1 MHGLALGGRSPD
13 DARMQRYLL
22 SVGLSLATLAPP
34 VTGQDAPAP
43 QPGADVSKAGNEQV
57 AEIIKN
63 YEGRGTLADDTPPTP
78 AKEAVKRFKMRE
90 GFEIELM
97 ASEPAVGQPLFL
109 NWDSRGRL
117 WVMQYL
123 QYQFPAGLKIVE
135 YDNHLRAQF
144 DKVPKPPPHGTRGA
158 DKITVFEDTDGDG
171 KFDTHKDVITGLNIA
186 TSVAIGHGGIW
197 VSNPPYLL
205 FYPDADG
212 DDVPDADPEVRLA
225 GFGIEDTHAVMSN
238 LEWGPDGWLYGVN
251 GSTTTGEVENP
262 ATGEKVAWQGQMV
275 WRYHPDSREFEIYAE
290 GGGNTF
296 SLEIDAKGRVFSG
309 TNNGSTRGMYY
320 PQGSYGIKG
329 WGKHG
334 PLTTPYAFG
343 YFQHMRHEGDK
354 DRFPQAFCIYEGGWF
369 SGVLEGKIIAPNS
382 LHNRVWVSERLSDTS
397 TYRTVDE
404 ENLVETDDRWFR
416 PVFAGMGPDGCV
428 YIADWYDTRLSHVR
442 PVDDW
447 HKESGRVYRIKP
459 ATDSQP
465 GYEHGDIA
473 KLSSE
478 KKIAL
483 FSDLNRFVRRRAVLE
498 LGWSGDQSA
507 LPRLTELVGADKGQA
522 SLEALWAL
530 HLLGGLTEELAIEW
544 LGHQD
549 EHVRRWVVRLIGD
562 RRQAGANLADTL
574 SEMAAKE
581 PEAQV
586 RSQLA
591 ASAKRLP
598 PEVAIPI
605 IRNLL
610 GRGEDATD
618 LHLPLM
624 NWWALEAHA
633 EDARELI
640 VRMVG
645 DEATWKLPLFRE
657 EIATRLM
664 RRYAMAGGAENF
676 DTAAKLL
683 AAAPDDDASKR
694 LMTGLQLAFEGAPIP
709 ELPPAL
715 TKAMDDYAAKAGQ
728 NDLVLG
734 IQRGDKEA
742 LKKALALVASN
753 DSDPVERIELA
764 KLFGTVGD
772 ETAVPTLLKL
782 LSLDQQS
789 TLKRVA
795 LQSLANYESDS
806 IPTTILARYG
816 STLPAEH
823 DVRGTAD
830 RVMAGRLA
838 WARQFLEKI
847 DLAHI
852 KARDISP
859 DVVQLLAQHKDPDI
873 NDAIAR
879 HWPDMAPRTS
889 EQNLAEIARVKGI
902 LLGGDAAAG
911 DPEAG
916 RLHFQ
921 QRCAICHKLF
931 EEGSTVAPDLTGY
944 ERQNLDFWLPGII
957 DPSLEIREG
966 YGNYVA
972 TMKDGRV
979 VIGMIAEQNP
989 QVVTLRD
996 AANQITTL
1004 PRADIQSLEASPVSL
1019 MPPGLLMGLDEKQL
1033 RDFFAYL
1040 QMEAK

>member
-1 MHGLALGGRSPD
+1 MKFPLARAAAS
-13 DARMQRYLL
+13 A
-22 SVGLSLATLAPP
+22 VATFLFVTAPP
-34 VTGQDAPAP
+34 VSSQEPKPDAEV
-43 QPGADVSKAGNEQV
+43 QPGADLSKAGNEQV

-78 AKEAVKRFKMRE
+78 AKEAVKKFRMRE

-97 ASEPAVGQPLFL
+97 ASEPEVGQPLFL

-144 DKVPKPPPHGTRGA
+144 DKVPEPPPHGTKGA

-171 KFDTHKDVITGLNIA
+171 LFDTHKDVITGLNIA

-205 FYPDADG
+205 FYPDADR

-225 GFGIEDTHAVMSN
+225 GFGIEDTHAVMNN

-251 GSTTTGEVENP
+251 GSTTTGTVENP
-262 ATGEKVAWQGQMV
+262 ATGEEVAWQGQMV
-275 WRYHPDSREFEIYAE
+275 WRYHPDSREFEIFAE

-296 SLEIDAKGRVFSG
+296 SLEIDSKGRVFSG

-320 PQGSYGIKG
+320 PQGSYGKKG

-334 PLTTPYAFG
+334 PLTNPYAFG
-343 YFQHMRHEGDK
+343 YFEHMRHEGDN
-354 DRFPQAFCIYEGGWF
+354 DRFAQAFCIYEGGWF
-369 SGVLEGKIIAPNS
+369 SGVLDGKIIAPNS
-382 LHNRVWVSERLSDTS
+382 LHNRVWVSDRLSDTS

-459 ATDSQP
+459 AGTHP
-465 GYEHGDIA
+465 KYEHGDIA
-473 KLSSE
+473 ALTSDE
-478 KKIAL
+478 KITL
-483 FSDLNRFVRRRAVLE
+483 FSDRNRFVRRRAVLE
-498 LGWSGDQSA
+498 LGWSGDTSV
-507 LPRLTELVGADKGQA
+507 LPKLVELVGADKGQA
-522 SLEALWAL
+522 SLEALWAV

-562 RRQAGANLADTL
+562 RRAADRNLADTL
-574 SEMAAKE
+574 SELAAKE
-581 PEAQV
+581 PQVQV

-610 GRGEDATD
+610 GRGEDAGD
-618 LHLPLM
+618 LHMPLM
-624 NWWALEAHA
+624 DWWALEAHA
-633 EDARELI
+633 EDGRELV
-640 VRMVG
+640 VRMVA
-645 DEATWKLPLFRE
+645 DPATWKLPLFRE
-657 EIATRLM
+657 EMATRLM
-664 RRYAMAGGAENF
+664 RRYAMAGGDANYQTCA
-676 DTAAKLL
+676 DLL

-715 TKAMDDYAAKAGQ
+715 TKAMDDYAEKFGQ

-742 LKKALALVASN
+742 LKKAIAVVGAN

-764 KLFGTVGD
+764 KLFGSVGD
-772 ETAVPTLLKL
+772 DSVVPVLLKVL
-782 LSLDQQS
+782 ALDQHS

-806 IPTTILARYG
+806 IPKTILGRYG

-823 DVRGTAD
+823 DVRSTAD
-830 RVMAGRLA
+830 RVLAGRVD
-838 WARQFLEKI
+838 WARQFLEKV

-873 NDAIAR
+873 NAAIAR
-879 HWPDMAPRTS
+879 HWPDMRPRTS
-889 EQNLAEIARVKGI
+889 GENLAEIARIKGI
-902 LLGGDAAAG
+902 LLADGAEPGNPD
-911 DPEAG
+911 AG

-921 QRCAICHKLF
+921 QRCAVCHKLF
-931 EEGSTVAPDLTGY
+931 EEGNSVAPDLTGY

-972 TMKDGRV
+972 TMNDGRV
-979 VIGMIAEQNP
+979 LIGMIAEQNP
-989 QVVTLRD
+989 QSVTLRD
-996 AANQITTL
+996 AANQTTTL
-1004 PRADIQSLEASPVSL
+1004 PRADIKSLEASPISL

-1040 QMEAK
+1040 QLNAK

>member
-1 MHGLALGGRSPD
+1 MKFHRTRAGIVTAFSVTMLLGSTF
-13 DARMQRYLL
+13 
-22 SVGLSLATLAPP
+22 SSFS
-34 VTGQDAPAP
+34 QDSKETPEAQA
-43 QPGADVSKAGNEQV
+43 GADVSKAGNDQV
-57 AEIIKN
+57 ADIIKN
-63 YEGRGTLADDTPPTP
+63 YEGRGTLADDTPSTP
-78 AKEAVKRFKMRE
+78 PKEAVKKFRMRE
-90 GFEIELM
+90 GFEIDLM
-97 ASEPAVGQPLFL
+97 ASEPEVGQPLFL

-144 DKVPKPPPHGTRGA
+144 DKVPEPPPHGTKGA

-171 KFDTHKDVITGLNIA
+171 FFDTHKDVITGLNIA

-205 FYPDADG
+205 FYADEDG
-212 DDVPDADPEVRLA
+212 DDVPDADPEVRLS
-225 GFGIEDTHAVMSN
+225 GFGIEDTHAVMNN

-251 GSTTTGEVENP
+251 GSTTTGTVENP
-262 ATGEKVAWQGQMV
+262 ANGEKVEWQGQMV
-275 WRYHPDSREFEIYAE
+275 WRYHPDSKDFEIYAE

-320 PQGSYGIKG
+320 PQGSYGKKG

-334 PLTTPYAFG
+334 PLTNPYAFG
-343 YFQHMRHEGDK
+343 YFDHMRHEGDN
-354 DRFPQAFCIYEGGWF
+354 DRFAQAFCIYEAGLF
-369 SGVLEGKIIAPNS
+369 PESFDGKIIAPNS
-382 LHNRVWVSERLSDTS
+382 LHNRVWVSELFPDTS

-404 ENLVETDDRWFR
+404 PNLVETDDRWFR
-416 PVFAGMGPDGCV
+416 PVFSGVGPDGGV
-428 YIADWYDTRLSHVR
+428 YIGDWYDTRLSHVR

-459 ATDSQP
+459 AGSTP
-465 GYEHGDIA
+465 KYEHGDIA

-478 KKIAL
+478 EKIAL
-483 FSDLNRFVRRRAVLE
+483 FSDPNRFVRRRAVLE
-498 LGWSGDQSA
+498 LGWSGDQSVTPKLA
-507 LPRLTELVGADKGQA
+507 ELVSADKGQE

-549 EHVRRWVVRLIGD
+549 EHVRRWVVRLVGD
-562 RRQAGANLADTL
+562 RREAGINLADTL

-581 PEAQV
+581 PQVLV

-605 IRNLL
+605 VRNLL
-610 GRGEDATD
+610 GHSEDATD

-640 VRMVG
+640 VRMVS
-645 DEATWKLPLFRE
+645 DDATWKLPLFRE
-657 EIATRLM
+657 EIAQRLM
-664 RRYAMAGGAENF
+664 RRYAMAGGEENF
-676 DTAAKLL
+676 QTCADLL

-694 LMTGLQLAFEGAPIP
+694 LMTGLQLAFQGAPIP
-709 ELPPAL
+709 ELPDAL
-715 TKAMDDYAAKAGQ
+715 TKAMDDYAAKAGE

-742 LKKALALVASN
+742 LKKALAVVGSSS
-753 DSDPVERIELA
+753 SDPVERIELT
-764 KLFGTVGD
+764 KLLGTVND
-772 ETAVPTLLKL
+772 ESVVSTLLKL
-782 LSLDQQS
+782 LALDQQS

-806 IPTTILARYG
+806 IPKTILGRYG

-823 DVRGTAD
+823 DVRSTAD
-830 RVMAGRLA
+830 RVLAGRVA
-838 WARQFLEKI
+838 WAKQFLEKI

-859 DVVQLLAQHKDPDI
+859 DVVQLLAQHKDPEI
-873 NDAIAR
+873 NDAIAK
-879 HWPDMAPRTS
+879 HWPDLAPKTS
-889 EQNLAEIARVKGI
+889 EQNQAEIARIKAI
-902 LLGGDAAAG
+902 LLADGAEPG

-921 QRCAICHKLF
+921 QRCAACHKLF
-931 EEGSTVAPDLTGY
+931 EEGNTVAPDLTGY
-944 ERQNLDFWLPGII
+944 ERQSLDFWLPGII

-972 TMKDGRV
+972 TMNDDRV
-979 VIGMIAEQNP
+979 LIGMIADQNP
-989 QVVTLRD
+989 QSVTLRD
-996 AANQITTL
+996 VANQTTTL
-1004 PRADIQSLEASPVSL
+1004 PRADIKSLEATPISL
-1019 MPPGLLMGLDEKQL
+1019 MPPGLLMGLDDKQL

-1040 QMEAK
+1040 QLNAK